1 MWTEQ
6 SRFKESFLSRRE
18 HKNSTLRSYVIL
30 IVLDY
35 KRARLNRREWVS
47 NNSVNL
53 VWSSVWT
60 KQSWFKESFLRRRE
74 HDNSTSRSY
83 VILIVLEYKRVRL
96 RRRRWI
102 SKNSVSLV
110 WSCVRTKQS
119 RFKENL
125 KRVSWGG
132 ENTTVLLQEGSLY
145 WLYWTIKGQD

>member
-1 MWTEQ
+1 MWSCMWTEQ

-60 KQSWFKESFLRRRE
+60 KQSWFKESLKRVSWEGENTTIRF
-74 HDNSTSRSY
+74 
-83 VILIVLEYKRVRL
+83 VILIVLDYKRARLSTRQWLSKDSVRL
-96 RRRRWI
+96 
-102 SKNSVSLV
+102 L
-110 WSCVRTKQS
+110 WSCLRTKQS
-119 RFKENL
+119 RFKESL
-125 KRVSWGG
+125 KRVSREG
-132 ENTTVLLQEGSLY
+132 ENTSVLLQEDTL
-145 WLYWTIKGQD
+145 